1 MKDPITMSTM
11 TTGAVGSAIKQQEA
25 SPLANGRLRPLAGD
39 AAALYERYWPPV
51 APFEGFDPELSAFMA
66 ASAAEQD
73 ATLVALRRD
82 PAAHGRFLH
91 RNLASIYAHWYGY
104 RDGAC
109 TRATDDAF
117 ELAQFAA
124 KIRLERELFEH
135 WATPEPAPRFTD
147 QGAAADYLEQL
158 AATNPGVVHPL
169 FDYVRDHA
177 TRAQIERFLQCEL
190 IRNEVVDDE
199 VALLVVGLQ
208 GMQKAIAA
216 ANLWDEC
223 GRGSLEK
230 FHTYWLRQLLRSS
243 DGWDAL
249 YAFREGHP
257 WFAKFTSNMNAALL
271 TRASRK
277 QMAYG
282 CFLVFESWVEPHFV
296 RILDGMTRVG
306 LLDEDARLYFA
317 AHVKIDPRHSRE
329 LCDGLRMQCPA
340 LSPGELD
347 DIVLGGHL
355 AASAGKRQF
364 DHMLEYLR
372 SLDDQGRPA

>member
-1 MKDPITMSTM
+1 MRTM
-11 TTGAVGSAIKQQEA
+11 TTSAAGSAISQQEP
-25 SPLANGRLRPLAGD
+25 SPLASGRLRPLTGE
-39 AAALYERYWPPV
+39 AAALYQNYWPPV
-51 APFEGFDPELSAFMA
+51 EVFEGFDPELAAFVA
-66 ASAAEQD
+66 APPAEQQ
-73 ATLVALRRD
+73 AALVALRRD

-91 RNLASIYAHWYGY
+91 RHLASIYAHWYGY
-104 RDGAC
+104 RDGAA

-124 KIRLERELFEH
+124 KLGLERELFDH
-135 WATPEPAPRFTD
+135 WAAPEPQPAFTD
-147 QGAAADYLEQL
+147 QAAAADYLDGL

-223 GRGSLEK
+223 GRGSLDK
-230 FHTYWLRQLLRSS
+230 FHTYWLRQLLRAT

-249 YAFREGHP
+249 YAFRPQHP

-306 LLDEDARLYFA
+306 LLDDDTRLYFA

-329 LCDGLRMQCPA
+329 LSDGLRMQCPA
-340 LSPGELD
+340 LSPAELHD
-347 DIVLGGHL
+347 VVYGAHL

-364 DHMLEYLR
+364 DHMLDYLR
-372 SLDDQGRPA
+372 SLGGEGRPA